1 MIEKIQAIVEPYG
14 IRVMDAELITK
25 GFLSENYKVIA
36 ESGTFFLKQYRASID
51 AARVQDIHK
60 SKYFFAE
67 RGIPVVLPLSLEGEK
82 SFVAYEEKFYALFPF
97 VDGNNYPDQRCSIQE
112 LQSLARMLARVHDI
126 GAAAAAGHIE
136 KKFERKSFEAARVH
150 GSDIVKKIEAE
161 IAMTGGSEF
170 DFAALQIVNKKIAL
184 LGAWP
189 FADEA
194 MAPHIL
200 VHYDLHAGN
209 IFFDA
214 AGDAQHVF
222 DFELTQYEP
231 AAFDVIRTMTIVC
244 LDYGSAEEKWK
255 RVEEF
260 MRAYRE
266 VRAMSAEEFRAGVL
280 EFAIYRTTTFWVEEE
295 HYLKNNA
302 RVDRFLECDD
312 VSRIMW
318 IEWLQK

>member
-14 IRVMDAELITK
+14 IQVTDVELITK
-25 GFLSENYKVIA
+25 GFLSENYKVVA

-51 AARVQDIHK
+51 EARVNDIHK

-67 RGIPVVLPLSLEGEK
+67 RGIPVVLPIVLDADK
-82 SFVAYEEKFYALFPF
+82 SFVAHEGKFYALFPF
-97 VDGNNYPDQRCSIQE
+97 VDGNNYPDQRCSVAE
-112 LQSLARMLARVHDI
+112 LRSLARMLARVHEV
-126 GAAAAAGHIE
+126 GATVAPEHIE
-136 KKFERKSFEAARVH
+136 KKFERKSFDIARAH
-150 GSDIVKKIEAE
+150 GREIVKVIEAE
-161 IAMTGGSEF
+161 IAATGGSEF
-170 DFAALQIVNKKIAL
+170 DRAALLIANKKIAL

-189 FADEA
+189 FAAEPV
-194 MAPHIL
+194 APHIL

-214 AGDAQHVF
+214 AGEAQHVF

-280 EFAIYRTTTFWVEEE
+280 EFAIYRTTTFWVEKE
-295 HYLKNNA
+295 HYLKNNS

-312 VSRIMW
+312 VSRVMW
-318 IEWLQK
+318 IEWLQN